1 MTLLEKLED
10 IIEREGGVYP
20 AAYAL
25 GITPNSVYCL
35 RRKDYDFGPRTK
47 RAVAKYYRDKKANG
61 TGNHHEVRVSNKE
74 FIKTLLPQW
83 VVEEP
88 VNPAP
93 TRTELELQ
101 QGVVVDFIFEK
112 ETPGTYRFKEVDAQG
127 NLIKEN
133 YVVGTL
139 YLQKSLFSG
148 APPKSVAAVI
158 QVTF

>member
-1 MTLLEKLED
+1 MNIFEKIED
-10 IIEREGGVYP
+10 IIQREGGREN
-20 AAYAL
+20 AAHAL
-25 GITPNSVYCL
+25 GLCAATLSRVRNH
-35 RRKDYDFGPRTK
+35 DYAPGPK
-47 RAVAKYYRDKKANG
+47 VKKAVSSYYRKKNANG
-61 TGNHHEVRVSNKE
+61 AGTHEVRVSNKE

-83 VVEEP
+83 VVEP

-101 QGVVVDFIFEK
+101 QGVVVDFVFEK